1 MSKLGCTKPAFLKK
15 FLQKLC
21 VHDYVDRANSK
32 VEARQFYCK
41 ITKTLLEAGLELSK
55 WISSDHQF

>member
-1 MSKLGCTKPAFLKK
+1 MSKLECTKPAFLKK

-55 WISSDHQF
+55 